1 MSVQLKTGCSSELK
15 NGVDTGMVD
24 EFENIV
30 ETYVKNVRFHG
41 KNVNN
46 VIFKGDH
53 IINENQKNKILD
65 VHRKH
70 ECNKEI
76 SHKMSHCIKFCLLVL
91 ILLGAIIFGYYFVES
106 KPNSLEL
113 RVVDKSYAI
122 AFIITYYPF
131 LCLISSILLDI
142 PRSSLEYDYSTF
154 NHILGQIL
162 SENVMFDIVDVG
174 TDENSQP
181 TYDVHVHSKPQ

>member
-70 ECNKEI
+70 ECNK
-76 SHKMSHCIKFCLLVL
+76 
-91 ILLGAIIFGYYFVES
+91 
-106 KPNSLEL
+106 
-113 RVVDKSYAI
+113 
-122 AFIITYYPF
+122 
-131 LCLISSILLDI
+131 
-142 PRSSLEYDYSTF
+142 
-154 NHILGQIL
+154 
-162 SENVMFDIVDVG
+162 
-174 TDENSQP
+174 
-181 TYDVHVHSKPQ
+181 

>member
-1 MSVQLKTGCSSELK
+1 MT
-15 NGVDTGMVD
+15 D
-24 EFENIV
+24 EFESVV
-30 ETYVKNVRFHG
+30 EQYVKDVRFHG
-41 KNVNN
+41 KNINN
-46 VIFKGDH
+46 VIFKGNH
-53 IINENQKNKILD
+53 IISENQKKKILD
-65 VHRKH
+65 VHEKYK
-70 ECNKEI
+70 CNKEI

-91 ILLGAIIFGYYFVES
+91 ILLGSMIFGYYFVEF

-122 AFIITYYPF
+122 AFIVIYYPF

-162 SENVMFDIVDVG
+162 SENVVFDIIDVG
-174 TDENSQP
+174 SDENNQQM
-181 TYDVHVHSKPQ
+181 YDVHVHSKPKWFHDIISIGGGNIVQEKE

>member
-1 MSVQLKTGCSSELK
+1 MNVQLKTGCSNELK
-15 NGVDTGMVD
+15 NGVDGGMVD

-30 ETYVKNVRFHG
+30 EQYVKDVRFHG
-41 KNVNN
+41 KNINN
-46 VIFKGDH
+46 VMFKGNH
-53 IINENQKNKILD
+53 IISENQKKKILD
-65 VHRKH
+65 IHGKY

-76 SHKMSHCIKFCLLVL
+76 SNKMSHCIKFCLLVL

>member
-1 MSVQLKTGCSSELK
+1 MT
-15 NGVDTGMVD
+15 N

-30 ETYVKNVRFHG
+30 EQYVKDVRFHG

-46 VIFKGDH
+46 VIFKGSH
-53 IINENQKNKILD
+53 IISENQKKKILD
-65 VHRKH
+65 VHRKY

-76 SHKMSHCIKFCLLVL
+76 SNKMSHCIKFCLLVL
-91 ILLGAIIFGYYFVES
+91 ILLGAMIFGYYFVES

-122 AFIITYYPF
+122 AFIVIYYPF
-131 LCLISSILLDI
+131 LCLVLSILLDI

-162 SENVMFDIVDVG
+162 SENVVFDIVDVG
-174 TDENSQP
+174 SDENNQP

>member
-1 MSVQLKTGCSSELK
+1 MT
-15 NGVDTGMVD
+15 D

-30 ETYVKNVRFHG
+30 EQYVKNVRFYG
-41 KNVNN
+41 KNINN

-53 IINENQKNKILD
+53 IISENQKEKILD
-65 VHRKH
+65 VHEKY
-70 ECNKEI
+70 EYNKEI
-76 SHKMSHCIKFCLLVL
+76 SNKMSHCIKSCLLVL
-91 ILLGAIIFGYYFVES
+91 TLLGGIIFGYYFVES

-113 RVVDKSYAI
+113 RMVNKSYAI
-122 AFIITYYPF
+122 AFMVTYYPF

-162 SENVMFDIVDVG
+162 SENVVFDIVDVG
-174 TDENSQP
+174 TDENNQP
-181 TYDVHVHSKPQ
+181 TYDIHVYSKPQ

>member
-1 MSVQLKTGCSSELK
+1 MT
-15 NGVDTGMVD
+15 D

-30 ETYVKNVRFHG
+30 KTYVKNVRFHG
-41 KNVNN
+41 KNINN

-53 IINENQKNKILD
+53 VMSENQKKKILD
-65 VHRKH
+65 VHEKY

-76 SHKMSHCIKFCLLVL
+76 SYKMSYCIKFCLLIL
-91 ILLGAIIFGYYFVES
+91 ILLGGMIFGYYFVES

-113 RVVDKSYAI
+113 IVVDKSYAL
-122 AFIITYYPF
+122 AFIVTYYPF
-131 LCLISSILLDI
+131 LYLISSILLDI

-162 SENVMFDIVDVG
+162 SENILFDIVDVG
-174 TDENSQP
+174 SDENNQP
-181 TYDVHVHSKPQ
+181 TYDIHVHSKTQ